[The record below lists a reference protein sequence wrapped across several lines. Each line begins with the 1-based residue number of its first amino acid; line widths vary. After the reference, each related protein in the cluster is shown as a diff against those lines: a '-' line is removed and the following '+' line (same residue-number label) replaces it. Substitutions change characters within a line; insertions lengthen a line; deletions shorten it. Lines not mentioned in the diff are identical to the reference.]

1 MTQKTPA
8 FRSIKSH
15 EETLSATE
23 IVERFEAVTGCSL
36 HPTNAGNA
44 AKVLGLD
51 YIEVKQEVTSGVWT
65 VQKRY
70 SILDIDFIFERL
82 KALADNRARYQ

>member
-1 MTQKTPA
+1 MTQKTSK
-8 FRSIKSH
+8 FRAITSH

-23 IVERFEAVTGCSL
+23 IVERFEALTGCPL
-36 HPTNAGNA
+36 HPTNAGKA

-51 YIEVKQEVTSGVWT
+51 YIEVKQEDTSGVGM

-70 SILDIDFIFERL
+70 SILDIDLIFERL
-82 KALADNRARYQ
+82 QALADKRARYQ